1 MNAETILMTALL
13 GLVVI
18 ALTIGWQRS
27 RRLRAE
33 RNSRKLAALRIN
45 QHLKDLMSQV
55 QQHRGLVS
63 LFLNGN
69 QDALARSRAKKQ
81 QVEQALGELAKLN
94 DAELMTP
101 SRWQRIQ
108 AHWQTLDREALQAS
122 ADWSF
127 EHHSEL
133 IRQILFLIGDV
144 AEHAQLSAIDPE
156 RQHRL
161 DALWSK
167 LPATAEAIG
176 QARAVGAGVAAAGHC
191 SSVSRIKL
199 RYLQQQVQDA
209 LSELQLGSGEMQAQ
223 AMEFERKAG
232 VFLTE
237 LEQNLLLPPTPATS
251 ADHYFQIA
259 TEALDAAYAVF
270 DRSSGELERQLAAA
284 A

>member
-69 QDALARSRAKKQ
+69 QDALQRSQAKKLH
-81 QVEQALGELAKLN
+81 VEQELARLAGLY

-101 SRWQRIQ
+101 SRWQRINDYWQ
-108 AHWQTLDREALQAS
+108 ALDKEALQSS
-122 ADWSF
+122 ADSSF
-127 EHHSEL
+127 EQHSEL

-144 AEHAQLSAIDPE
+144 AEHAQLAAISPE
-156 RQHRL
+156 QQSRL
-161 DALWSK
+161 DTLWSK

-199 RYLQQQVQDA
+199 RYLQQQVKEA
-209 LSELQLGSGEMQAQ
+209 LSELHLSSTEMHRQAD
-223 AMEFERKAG
+223 EFEHKAG

-237 LEQNLLLPPTPATS
+237 LEQKLLLPSAPATS
-251 ADHYFQIA
+251 AESYFQIA
-259 TEALDAAYAVF
+259 TEALDAAYAMF
-270 DRSSGELERQLAAA
+270 ERSSGELERKLAAA